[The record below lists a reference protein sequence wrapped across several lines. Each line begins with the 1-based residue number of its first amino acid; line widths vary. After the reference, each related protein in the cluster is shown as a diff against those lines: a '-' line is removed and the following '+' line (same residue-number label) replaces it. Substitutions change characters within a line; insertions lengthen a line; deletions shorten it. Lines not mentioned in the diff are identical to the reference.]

1 MTRNN
6 SDSTQI
12 AGSTPNDTGNIDTF
26 LRIHNALLRTGLSHI
41 LSGTCFRVVD
51 APEGVPALCVV
62 DASESSE
69 HVLDAVRA
77 IRNQHPLCK
86 IALIGGQS
94 DLAFIV
100 AAYSAGVDGFC
111 SVTSSHQVL
120 IKSLELIM
128 LGEKVLPSAV
138 VDTFLGQ
145 APQTHS
151 TVADRAER
159 ETLDLRVSKLSPRE
173 AEILQSLMG
182 GDPNKVI
189 ARKLDITEATIKVHV
204 KAILR
209 KIGVA
214 NRTQAAMW
222 AAGSL
227 SNVAAGSEVVSGDR
241 PMN

>member
-1 MTRNN
+1 MIRN
-6 SDSTQI
+6 DAGSTSI

-26 LRIHNALLRTGLSHI
+26 LHVNNALLRAGLSHI

-51 APEGVPALCVV
+51 DSEGVPALCLVE
-62 DASESSE
+62 AHESSE
-69 HVLDAVRA
+69 HMLDTVRA
-77 IRNQHPLCK
+77 IRNQHSLCK

-94 DLAFIV
+94 DLAFVI
-100 AAYSAGVDGFC
+100 AASSAGVDGFC

-145 APQTHS
+145 APQAHS
-151 TVADRAER
+151 TIGDRAER
-159 ETLDLRVSKLSPRE
+159 ETLDPRVSKLSPRE

-222 AAGSL
+222 AAGNL
-227 SNVAAGSEVVSGDR
+227 ANVAPASEIMSGGG